1 MCTPYR
7 DKSKLKMESLN
18 NIQIKINE
26 SVYTKDPSS
35 SDLGKKIIQHSIEL
49 IDKLGFEA
57 FTFAKLAD
65 NIPCTEASIYRYF
78 ENKHRLLNYH
88 LTWYWTWLDYRITI
102 STANI
107 NSPEERLKIALR
119 LLTTPLEQESRIPQ
133 VDEAA
138 LYRIVIAE
146 SQKVYLTKQV
156 DEENKEGLF
165 LSYKRLCKKVAAI
178 VREINPGYRYPTA
191 LISTIIE
198 SSYDQRY
205 FANHLPS
212 LTEIPINQT
221 DGITEYLTELVFK
234 VITTSSSNNTSA

>member
-1 MCTPYR
+1 
-7 DKSKLKMESLN
+7 MESLN

-26 SVYTKDPSS
+26 SIYSKDPCS
-35 SDLGKKIIQHSIEL
+35 SDLGKKIIQHSIEM
-49 IDKLGFEA
+49 IDELGFEA

-65 NIPCTEASIYRYF
+65 KILCTEASIYRYF
-78 ENKHRLLNYH
+78 ENKHRLLIYH
-88 LTWYWTWLDYRITI
+88 LTWYWTWLDYSITI

-107 NSPEERLKIALR
+107 NSPEQRLKIALR
-119 LLTTPLEQESRIPQ
+119 LLTTPLAQESRIPQ

-156 DEENKEGLF
+156 DEENKEGMF
-165 LSYKRLCKKVAAI
+165 LSYKRLCKKVAGI
-178 VREINPGYRYPTA
+178 VKEINPDYRYPTA
-191 LISTIIE
+191 LISTVVE

-234 VITTSSSNNTSA
+234 VISTSSSKVISTDT